1 MSTYA
6 RCAPRRSRRRAALAG
21 LVLISS
27 VLLGACSPAAAANI
41 APAAGIPTPV
51 PPAVL
56 STLAPAKPAH
66 PADTTGGPS
75 VSVEN
80 FNFVP
85 ADLTVPAGTT
95 VVWTNHDDVE
105 HTATASDNSFSS
117 PSIPTDGQFSYTFAK
132 PGTYTYFCAIHPF
145 MTARII
151 VQ

>member
-6 RCAPRRSRRRAALAG
+6 RCAPHSSRLRAALAG

-85 ADLTVPAGTT
+85 ADLTVPSRPVRRLSSMPTYRYGRCIRAGAGAPLTR
-95 VVWTNHDDVE
+95 
-105 HTATASDNSFSS
+105 S
-117 PSIPTDGQFSYTFAK
+117 
-132 PGTYTYFCAIHPF
+132 
-145 MTARII
+145 RR
-151 VQ
+151 